1 MSEAGPALRRG
12 LVVLIAGFNIF
23 SACIY
28 VFWGI
33 LNVIAAFYETP
44 VTGGRVGTQ
53 YLKPALFAVFV
64 ILYGLFLVVCAA
76 GLLRERTWGWWAGI
90 AAGGISGLF
99 AIRDLFR
106 HAWGSLAFDLVYA
119 AVVIGGLLW
128 VRRGGTNGGA
138 PPEPTV

>member
-1 MSEAGPALRRG
+1 MSGAGPALRRG
-12 LVVLIAGFNIF
+12 LVVAIAGFNIF

-44 VTGGRVGTQ
+44 VSGGKVGTQ
-53 YLKPALFAVFV
+53 YLKPALFAIFV

-76 GLLRERTWGWWAGI
+76 GLLREKNWGWWAGI
-90 AAGGISGLF
+90 VAGGISLLF
-99 AIRDLFR
+99 AVRDLFL
-106 HAWGSLAFDLVYA
+106 HAWGSLAVDLAYS

-138 PPEPTV
+138 PREPTV